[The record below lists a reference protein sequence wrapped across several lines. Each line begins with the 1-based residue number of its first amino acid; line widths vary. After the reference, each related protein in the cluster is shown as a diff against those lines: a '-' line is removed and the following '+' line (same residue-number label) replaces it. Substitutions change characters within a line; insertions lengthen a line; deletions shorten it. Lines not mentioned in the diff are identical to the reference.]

1 MEIRRHGRIPGPRQ
15 VLPELPQVIHA
26 PPIDEVRVVEVR
38 LVAGEREDLSV
49 AFGRLAMLACGLVE
63 PAETLEAVMYGWEA
77 LQHLVGSP
85 LGRFE
90 FPGVDE
96 SEHGIGRGI
105 QLFVA
110 VKA

>member
-1 MEIRRHGRIPGPRQ
+1 MLWR
-15 VLPELPQVIHA
+15 PETHRDGCVW
-26 PPIDEVRVVEVR
+26 
-38 LVAGEREDLSV
+38 
-49 AFGRLAMLACGLVE
+49 E
-63 PAETLEAVMYGWEA
+63 P

>member
-1 MEIRRHGRIPGPRQ
+1 MDPTSSIGGSGGLRFEVVDQILE
-15 VLPELPQVIHA
+15 V
-26 PPIDEVRVVEVR
+26 IDEVRVVKVR

-49 AFGRLAMLACGLVE
+49 AFGRLAMLACGLLE
-63 PAETLEAVMYGWEA
+63 PAETLEAVMYGWDA
-77 LQHLVGSP
+77 LRHLVGSP

-96 SEHGIGRGI
+96 SEHGIGHGI